1 MSDYSGL
8 KLESILQNNLE
19 VPNYFFWKDLLR
31 NEGKT
36 LGRLD
41 SSILELIEKK
51 LVHVLIIVLN

>member
-31 NEGKT
+31 DQGK
-36 LGRLD
+36 L
-41 SSILELIEKK
+41 
-51 LVHVLIIVLN
+51 